1 MSMTALLEIF
11 ILFRGEK
18 KAECHAAV
26 NTTAKKKQKK
36 TIKLNHHQS
45 AAQTAARAARD
56 ELTLTASQMVLQRV
70 TSMK

>member
-1 MSMTALLEIF
+1 MTGSLEIF
-11 ILFRGEK
+11 ILFRN
-18 KAECHAAV
+18 AECQAAV
-26 NTTAKKKQKK
+26 NTTAK

-45 AAQTAARAARD
+45 AAQTAARAAQD